1 MLDDIT
7 TYLYNIPR
15 FARTGGLIQTK
26 KRLKTLGNPQHRF
39 RYIHVAGTNG
49 KGSVCA
55 YLDSVIRQMGYKVG
69 MFTSPH
75 LVKINERIRIDGEE
89 ISDSAFRNAF
99 QKVKSVIDDEADDIV
114 RPTFFEYIYLIAM
127 TAFAE
132 AGIEYGI
139 IETGLGGRLDLTNSI
154 DHPELTVITS
164 IGLDH
169 TQILGDTYAKIAKE
183 KAGIIKPETPLIFLD
198 ERKEVSD
205 TILSIANVNKV
216 PYTVVHPTQIRLE
229 KADRNGLLCTFTS
242 GNGVA
247 YSLHL
252 NTTGLYQLNNA
263 AVAVTAL
270 EILFREMS
278 PEYRKKMILAGME
291 TMRWPA
297 RMEEMLPGV
306 YIDGAHNDDGIREL
320 ARSISYLFENEK
332 IDLLFA
338 VAEDK
343 DYTHMVRRL
352 SQIKNLQTV
361 IVTEIDN
368 GRRTDHRIV
377 EALFKD
383 VYEGPVISIPNVN
396 EALKIGLYKR
406 EDHVLLCTGS
416 LYLAGHIKEIL
427 GGRS

>member
-15 FARTGGLIQTK
+15 FARTGGLIQTQ
-26 KRLKTLGNPQHRF
+26 KRLKALGDPQHRF
-39 RYIHVAGTNG
+39 HYIHVAGTNG

-55 YLDSVIRQMGYKVG
+55 FLDSVIRKMGYKTG
-69 MFTSPH
+69 LFTSPH

-89 ISDSAFRNAF
+89 ISDEAFRSAFEA
-99 QKVKSVIDDEADDIV
+99 VKALIDDEPEEIV
-114 RPTFFEYIYLIAM
+114 RPTFFEFIYLIAM
-127 TAFAE
+127 KAFAD

-154 DHPELTVITS
+154 DVPDLTVITS

-169 TQILGDTYAKIAKE
+169 TQILGDSYAKIAGE
-183 KAGIIKPETPLIFLD
+183 KAGIIKAGVPLVFLD
-198 ERKEVSD
+198 ERKEAAEV
-205 TILSIANVNKV
+205 IRAQAIAMEA
-216 PYTVVHPTQIRLE
+216 PYKAVCPSQLLLE
-229 KADRNGLLCTFTS
+229 SADRHGLTCSFHSES
-242 GNGVA
+242 GID
-247 YSLHL
+247 YRLIL
-252 NTTGLYQLNNA
+252 QTTGLYQMTNA
-263 AVAVTAL
+263 ALAVTSL
-270 EILFREMS
+270 EILFKDMAADE
-278 PEYRKKMILAGME
+278 RKEMILSGMSA
-291 TMRWPA
+291 MRWPA
-297 RMEEMLPGV
+297 RMEEVLPDV

-320 ARSISYLFENEK
+320 VRSASQIFAEEK

-343 DYTHMVRRL
+343 DYTHMVSRL
-352 SQIKNLQTV
+352 SQLKNLKSV

-383 VYEGPVISIPNVN
+383 AYAGPVLSLPDVY
-396 EALKIGLYKR
+396 EALKTGMQRKG
-406 EDHVLLCTGS
+406 DHVLLCTGS